1 MPDLVINQT
10 VISRFLTELSEPW
23 QPNNHFHFRMLR
35 ENYKPHIANFAP
47 HAWDEM
53 MEHLVKMNK
62 THNVYVGANPVP
74 DDAPHSPSDVDIKC
88 AHFAFVDADDGE
100 QTRRARAFTSFEPHM
115 ETTTGTEPSER
126 VHLWYKFDQPMTD
139 MKMWSQ
145 LQKRLAGTMQTD
157 DSVCNPSRLIRVAGT
172 ISYPSPSKIE
182 RKYIIEAT
190 TLSVGGC
197 HVD

>member
-1 MPDLVINQT
+1 MQDLVLNPRAM
-10 VISRFLTELSEPW
+10 SRFLAELSAPW
-23 QPNNHFHFRMLR
+23 DAHNRFHFRFIR
-35 ENYKPHIANFAP
+35 EPYQRHIANFAP

-53 MEHLVKMNK
+53 MEHLIKMNK

-74 DDAPHSPSDVDIKC
+74 DDAPHSPSDEDIKC

-100 QTRRARAFTSFEPHM
+100 QTRRARSFNSFVPHM
-115 ETTTGTEPSER
+115 ETITGTKPSER
-126 VHLWYKFDQPMTD
+126 IHRWYKFEQPMTD

-145 LQKRLAGTMQTD
+145 LQKRLARTMQTD
-157 DSVCNPSRLIRVAGT
+157 ATVCNPSRLIRVAGT

-190 TLSVGGC
+190 ILSVGGC